1 MNSIIAAAFSRTG
14 AVLLGL
20 AILCLFGFNSYIAI
34 PKEAKPDIDIPVA
47 YVSVGYDGIS
57 PEDSERLLVKPL
69 EKHLRSVE
77 GLDAMSSVASEGY
90 GSVTLEFNAGEDIDL
105 IMVDVRQAVDDA
117 KPDLPGEADE
127 PKVTEV
133 SFSLFPILT
142 AALYGPVSERDMV
155 VAARE
160 IKDKLESLEG
170 VLEVEIG
177 GDREEVLEILLD
189 ATAIEAYGLDPS
201 AVIRLVSGNNQ
212 LVTAGAIDDGG
223 GRLAVKVPGVIETV
237 DDLVRMPVQA
247 RDGTTI
253 TFGDIAVVRRAFRQA
268 EGWSR
273 VNGEP
278 AVVLDVRKRVGANII
293 DVVEASRA
301 VIDAEAPKI
310 GEGVNVSYLFDESR
324 DVRNLLSDLGNNVAA
339 AVIIVMVVV
348 LAVLGIRNA
357 TLVGLAIPG
366 SFFIGISI
374 LNLMGVTM
382 NIVVLFSLILVAGML
397 VDGVIVTTEY
407 ADRRIAM
414 GSTRRDAYRIG
425 AQRMAWPIIS
435 STVTTLMVFLPLLV
449 WPGIVGQ
456 FMKYLPITVMCVLLA
471 SLFMALIFIPV
482 LGGMIGK
489 TSVPKGVISATAPR
503 SYRWILKQA
512 IRFPVVTMGAVITI
526 IVASFIGYGSAGL
539 GVAFFPDIEPDQAQ
553 VQVLA
558 RGDLSAK
565 ERDALVNSAETS
577 ILPVD
582 GVADF
587 YARSFR
593 PGGGGNQTP
602 RDSVGT
608 IRTVFTDWDKRDPA
622 ATLMDRMREMIADL
636 AGADFS
642 ITKEQ
647 EGPGGALPI
656 RIEILGEDLDEIAA
670 ATDAV
675 VARMGDLGGFVDIA
689 DNRPLPGL
697 EWTLVTDREAAS
709 RHGVSISGLGTMI
722 KMLTRGVRI
731 SDFRPDDSEDEL
743 DVVMRFM
750 GDQRNLDRLREL
762 RVPAA
767 DGSYVPLSVFARL
780 QPRPKGGDI
789 ERKDGTRYMYINADV
804 APGTLAAERIETLKA
819 SLASAPLAQDVRV
832 TFGGED
838 EDIAETQAFLSQS
851 FTLSLMLMVIVLMV
865 QFNSG
870 WQAFVTMSAI
880 LMSTGGVVLGL
891 WATNQPFGIVMCGLG
906 VISLAGIVV
915 NNNIV
920 LIDTYNEY
928 RRRGYLA
935 RHAAFRAGLVR
946 FRPVILTAV
955 TTILGL
961 LPMVFQLT
969 IKIIDRQVLVG
980 APSSQWWTQ
989 LSSTIAGG
997 LTFATILTLVATP
1010 AMLVI
1015 GGRFIREP
1023 GPSHPSFVRRIFGRL
1038 FGRMFGRSRRRRDG
1052 GMVPAE

>member
-1 MNSIIAAAFSRTG
+1 MTGVISAAFSRTG
-14 AVLLGL
+14 AVFVALLV
-20 AILCLFGFNSYIAI
+20 LCGFGYVSYLDI
-34 PKEAKPDIDIPVA
+34 PKEATPDVDIPVA
-47 YVSVGYDGIS
+47 YVSVGYEGIS

-69 EKHLRSVE
+69 EKHLRSVQ
-77 GLDAMSSVASEGY
+77 GLDKMSSVASEGY
-90 GSVTLEFNAGEDIDL
+90 ASVSLEFDAGEDIDRIL
-105 IMVDVRQAVDDA
+105 DDVRQAVDDA

-127 PKVTEV
+127 PTVTEV
-133 SFSLFPILT
+133 NLSLFPILT
-142 AALYGPVSERDMV
+142 AALYGPVSEREMV
-155 VAARE
+155 LAARE
-160 IKDKLESLEG
+160 IKDKVEALEG
-170 VLEVEIG
+170 VLEVKIG

-189 ATAIEAYGLDPS
+189 ASAIEAYGLDPS

-223 GRLAVKVPGVIETV
+223 GRLTVKVPGVIESI
-237 DDLVRMPVQA
+237 DDLVKMPVQA
-247 RDGTTI
+247 RDGTAI
-253 TFGDIAVVRRAFRQA
+253 TFGDIAVVRRSFRQA

-278 AVVLDVRKRVGANII
+278 AVVLDVSKRVGSNII
-293 DVVEASRA
+293 EVVEAART
-301 VIDAEAPKI
+301 VIDEEAPKI
-310 GEGVNVSYLFDESR
+310 GEGVKVTYLFDDSK

-339 AVIIVMVVV
+339 AVLIVMVVV
-348 LAVLGIRNA
+348 LGVLGIRNA

-366 SFFIGISI
+366 SFFIGISV

-414 GSTRRDAYRIG
+414 GASRRDAYLQG
-425 AQRMAWPIIS
+425 AQRMSWPIIS
-435 STVTTLMVFLPLLV
+435 STVTTLMVFLPLLF

-456 FMKYLPITVMCVLLA
+456 FMKYLPITVMSVLIA

-482 LGGMIGK
+482 LGGVIGK
-489 TSVPKGVISATAPR
+489 KSVPKGVISATAPR
-503 SYRWILKQA
+503 SYRWTLKKA
-512 IRFPVVTMGAVITI
+512 IRYPVLTMMTVIGI
-526 IVASFIGYGSAGL
+526 IVGSFSVYLVAGYGA
-539 GVAFFPDIEPDQAQ
+539 AFFPDIEPEQAS
-553 VQVLA
+553 VQILA

-565 ERDALVNSAETS
+565 ERDALVNTAETS

-582 GVADF
+582 GVQDF

-593 PGGGGNQTP
+593 PGSGGHQVP

-608 IRTVFTDWDKRDPA
+608 IRTVFADWDERDPA
-622 ATLMDRMREMIADL
+622 ATLMDRMRGLISGL

-642 ITKEQ
+642 ITKQ
-647 EGPGGALPI
+647 QQGPGGALPI
-656 RIEILGEDLDEIAA
+656 RIEIMGDDLDEIAA

-675 VARMGDLGGFVDIA
+675 VARMNELGGFVDIA

-731 SDFRPDDSEDEL
+731 SDFRPDDAEDEL

-750 GDQRNLDRLREL
+750 GDQRNLDRLGEL
-762 RVPAA
+762 RVPAS

-780 QPRPKGGDI
+780 QPRQKGGDI
-789 ERKDGTRYMYINADV
+789 ERKDGDRYMYINADV
-804 APGTLAAERIETLKA
+804 AGGRLPAERVEALQA
-819 SLASAPLAQDVRV
+819 SLAAAPLVQDVDV
-832 TFGGED
+832 SFAGEN
-838 EDIAETQAFLSQS
+838 EDMAETGAFLSQAFS
-851 FTLSLMLMVIVLMV
+851 LSLLLMLIVLMV
-865 QFNSG
+865 QFNSA

-880 LMSTGGVVLGL
+880 LLSTGGVMLGL
-891 WATNQPFGIVMCGLG
+891 WATAQPFGIVMSGLG
-906 VISLAGIVV
+906 VIALAGIVV

-920 LIDTYNEY
+920 LIDTFNEY
-928 RRRGYLA
+928 RARGYGA
-935 RHAAFRAGLVR
+935 KDAAFRAGLVR
-946 FRPVILTAV
+946 FRPVLLTAV

-969 IKIIDRQVLVG
+969 IKITERDILVG

-997 LTFATILTLVATP
+997 LAFATILTLVATP

-1015 GGRFIREP
+1015 GDRLGRF
-1023 GPSHPSFVRRIFGRL
+1023 GGAL
-1038 FGRMFGRSRRRRDG
+1038 SRRAGSLFRFRRTRG
-1052 GMVPAE
+1052 AAPAE

>member
-1 MNSIIAAAFSRTG
+1 MKAVIEAAFARAG
-14 AVLLGL
+14 AVILTLIVLSGLG
-20 AILCLFGFNSYIAI
+20 ISSYFQI
-34 PKEAKPDIDIPVA
+34 PKEAAPDVDIPVA
-47 YVSVGYDGIS
+47 YVSVGYEGIS

-77 GLDAMSSVASEGY
+77 GLDTMSSVASEGY
-90 GSVTLEFNAGEDIDL
+90 ASVSLEFAAGEDIDL
-105 IMVDVRQAVDDA
+105 LIADVRLAVDEA
-117 KPDLPGEADE
+117 KPDLPAEADE

-133 SFSLFPILT
+133 SLSLFPILT
-142 AALYGPVSERDMV
+142 AALYGPVSEREMV
-155 VAARE
+155 TAARD
-160 IKDKLESLEG
+160 IKDKLEALPG

-189 ATAIEAYGLDPS
+189 ASAIEAYGLDPS

-223 GRLAVKVPGVIETV
+223 GRLLVKVPGVIESV
-237 DDLVRMPVQA
+237 DDLVNMPVSA
-247 RDGTTI
+247 RNGTTI

-293 DVVEASRA
+293 KVVEMARE

-310 GEGVNVSYLFDESR
+310 GDGVKVSYLFDDSK

-348 LAVLGIRNA
+348 LAALGLRNA

-414 GSTRRDAYRIG
+414 GSSRREAYRLG

-435 STVTTLMVFLPLLV
+435 STITTLMVFLPLLV

-456 FMKYLPITVMCVLLA
+456 FMKYLPITVISVLSA

-482 LGGMIGK
+482 LGGFIGK
-489 TSVPKGVISATAPR
+489 KRMPKGLVSTSAPR
-503 SYRWILKQA
+503 SYRWLLKQA
-512 IRFPVVTMGAVITI
+512 IRYPLAIMASVIAI
-526 IVASFIGYGSAGL
+526 IVGSFIGYSSTGL
-539 GVAFFPDIEPDQAQ
+539 GVSFFPDIEPDQAQ

-565 ERDALVNSAETS
+565 ERDAIVNSAEQA

-582 GVADF
+582 GVQDF
-587 YARSFR
+587 YSRSFR
-593 PGGGGNQTP
+593 QGGGGNQTP

-608 IRTVFTDWDKRDPA
+608 IRTVFTEWNERDPA
-622 ATLMDRMREMIADL
+622 STLMDRMRELISGL

-642 ITKEQ
+642 ITKQ
-647 EGPGGALPI
+647 AQGPGGALPI
-656 RIEILGEDLDEIAA
+656 RIEILGDDMAEIGD
-670 ATDAV
+670 ATEAV
-675 VARMGDLGGFVDIA
+675 VARMDAIGGFVDIA
-689 DNRPLPGL
+689 DSRPLPGL

-722 KMLTRGVRI
+722 KLLTRGVRI

-767 DGSYVPLSVFARL
+767 DGSYIPLSVFARL
-780 QPRPKGGDI
+780 QPREKSGDI
-789 ERKDGTRYMYINADV
+789 ERKEGTRYMYINSGV
-804 APGTLAAERIETLKA
+804 AEGMLPAERFEKLKA
-819 SLASAPLAQDVRV
+819 SLAETPLTQNVLV
-832 TFGGED
+832 SFGGED
-838 EDIAETQAFLSQS
+838 EDIAETQAFLGSS
-851 FTLSLMLMVIVLMV
+851 FMLSLVLMVIVLML
-865 QFNSG
+865 QFNSL

-880 LMSTGGVVLGL
+880 VLSTGGVVLGL
-891 WATNQPFGIVMCGLG
+891 WAAGQPFGIVMCGLG

-928 RRRGYLA
+928 RKRGYEA

-946 FRPVILTAV
+946 FRPVVLTAV

-969 IKIIDRQVLVG
+969 IKILDREVLVG

-989 LSSTIAGG
+989 LSSSIAGG

-1015 GGRFIREP
+1015 GGRFFRTP
-1023 GPSHPSFVRRIFGRL
+1023 AASGPSMMRRLYDRVRRRP
-1038 FGRMFGRSRRRRDG
+1038 R

>member
-1 MNSIIAAAFSRTG
+1 MKTVIEAAFARAG
-14 AVLLGL
+14 AVILTLIVLSGLG
-20 AILCLFGFNSYIAI
+20 ISSYIQI
-34 PKEAKPDIDIPVA
+34 PKEAAPDVDIPVA
-47 YVSVGYDGIS
+47 YVSVGYEGIS

-77 GLDAMSSVASEGY
+77 GLDTMSSVASEGY
-90 GSVTLEFNAGEDIDL
+90 ASVSLEFAAGEDIDL
-105 IMVDVRQAVDDA
+105 LIADVRLAVDEA
-117 KPDLPGEADE
+117 KPDLPAEADE

-133 SFSLFPILT
+133 SLSLFPILT
-142 AALYGPVSERDMV
+142 AALYGPVSEREMV
-155 VAARE
+155 TAARD
-160 IKDKLESLEG
+160 IKDKLEALPG

-189 ATAIEAYGLDPS
+189 ASAIEAYGLDPS

-223 GRLAVKVPGVIETV
+223 GRLLVKVPGVIESV
-237 DDLVRMPVQA
+237 DDLINMPVSA
-247 RDGTTI
+247 RNGTTI

-293 DVVEASRA
+293 KVVEMARE

-310 GEGVNVSYLFDESR
+310 GDGVKVSYLFDDSK

-348 LAVLGIRNA
+348 LAALGLRNA

-414 GSTRRDAYRIG
+414 GSSRREAYRLG

-435 STVTTLMVFLPLLV
+435 STITTLMVFLPLLV

-456 FMKYLPITVMCVLLA
+456 FMKYLPITVISVLSA

-482 LGGMIGK
+482 LGGFIGK
-489 TSVPKGVISATAPR
+489 KRMPKGLVSTSAPR
-503 SYRWILKQA
+503 SYRWLLKQA
-512 IRFPVVTMGAVITI
+512 IRYPLVIMASVIAI
-526 IVASFIGYGSAGL
+526 IVGSFIGYASTGL
-539 GVAFFPDIEPDQAQ
+539 GVSFFPDIEPDQAQ

-565 ERDALVNSAETS
+565 ERDAIVSSAEQA

-582 GVADF
+582 GVQDF
-587 YARSFR
+587 YSRSFR
-593 PGGGGNQTP
+593 QGGGGNQSP

-608 IRTVFTDWDKRDPA
+608 IRTVFTEWNERDPA
-622 ATLMDRMREMIADL
+622 STLMDRMRELISGL

-642 ITKEQ
+642 ITKQ
-647 EGPGGALPI
+647 AQGPGGALPI
-656 RIEILGEDLDEIAA
+656 RIEILGDDMAEIGD
-670 ATDAV
+670 ATEAV
-675 VARMGDLGGFVDIA
+675 VARMDEIGGFVDIA
-689 DNRPLPGL
+689 DSRPLPGL

-722 KMLTRGVRI
+722 KLLTRGVRI

-780 QPRPKGGDI
+780 QPREKSGDI
-789 ERKDGTRYMYINADV
+789 ERKEGTRYMYINSGVADGML
-804 APGTLAAERIETLKA
+804 PAERFEKLKV
-819 SLASAPLAQDVRV
+819 SLAETPLTQNVLV
-832 TFGGED
+832 SFGGED
-838 EDIAETQAFLSQS
+838 EDIAETQAFLGSS
-851 FTLSLMLMVIVLMV
+851 FMLSLVLMVIVLML
-865 QFNSG
+865 QFNSL

-880 LMSTGGVVLGL
+880 VLSTGGVVLGL
-891 WATNQPFGIVMCGLG
+891 WAAGQPFGIVMCGLG

-928 RRRGYLA
+928 RKRGYDA

-946 FRPVILTAV
+946 FRPVVLTAI

-969 IKIIDRQVLVG
+969 IKILDREVLVG

-989 LSSTIAGG
+989 LSSSIAGG

-1015 GGRFIREP
+1015 GGRFIRTP
-1023 GPSHPSFVRRIFGRL
+1023 AASGPSMMHRLYDRVRRRP
-1038 FGRMFGRSRRRRDG
+1038 RD
-1052 GMVPAE
+1052 MVPAE

>member
-1 MNSIIAAAFSRTG
+1 MNAVIEAAFNRAG
-14 AVLLGL
+14 AVILTLLVLSGLGL
-20 AILCLFGFNSYIAI
+20 ASYIEI
-34 PKEAKPDIDIPVA
+34 PKEAAPDVDIPVT
-47 YVSVGYDGIS
+47 YVSVSYEGIS

-77 GLDAMSSVASEGY
+77 GLDSMSSVASEGY
-90 GSVTLEFNAGEDIDL
+90 GAVTLEFAAGEDIDL
-105 IMVDVRQAVDDA
+105 LIADVRQAVDEA
-117 KPDLPGEADE
+117 KPDLPAEADD

-133 SFSLFPILT
+133 SLSLFPILT
-142 AALYGPVSERDMV
+142 AALYGPVSEREMV
-155 VAARE
+155 TAARD
-160 IKDKLESLEG
+160 IKDKLEALPG

-189 ATAIEAYGLDPS
+189 ASAIEAYGLDPS

-223 GRLAVKVPGVIETV
+223 GRLLVKVPGVIESV
-237 DDLVRMPVQA
+237 DDLVNMPISA
-247 RDGTTI
+247 RDGTSI
-253 TFGDIAVVRRAFRQA
+253 TFGDVAVVRRAFRQA

-293 DVVEASRA
+293 KVVELARA
-301 VIDAEAPKI
+301 VIDEEAPKI
-310 GEGVNVSYLFDESR
+310 GEGVKVSYLFDDSK

-348 LAVLGIRNA
+348 LAALGLRNA

-414 GSTRRDAYRIG
+414 GSSRREAYRRG
-425 AQRMAWPIIS
+425 AQRMSWPIIS
-435 STVTTLMVFLPLLV
+435 STITTLMVFLPLLV

-456 FMKYLPITVMCVLLA
+456 FMKYLPITVISVLSA

-482 LGGMIGK
+482 LGGFIGK
-489 TSVPKGVISATAPR
+489 SRMPKGMVSASAPR
-503 SYRWILKQA
+503 SYRWVLKQA
-512 IRFPVVTMGAVITI
+512 IRFPIITMMTVIGI

-565 ERDALVNSAETS
+565 ERDALVVSAEAA
-577 ILPVD
+577 ILPVE

-593 PGGGGNQTP
+593 PGSGGNQSP

-608 IRTVFTDWDKRDPA
+608 IRTVFTDWNERDPA
-622 ATLMDRMREMIADL
+622 ATLMERMRELIGGL

-642 ITKEQ
+642 ITKQ
-647 EGPGGALPI
+647 AQGPGGALPI
-656 RIEILGEDLDEIAA
+656 RVEVLGDDMDEIAA
-670 ATDAV
+670 ATDAIV
-675 VARMGDLGGFVDIA
+675 ERMSDVGGFVDVA
-689 DNRPLPGL
+689 DSRPLPGL

-722 KMLTRGVRI
+722 KLLTRGVRI

-767 DGSYVPLSVFARL
+767 DGSYVPLSVFATL
-780 QPRPKGGDI
+780 QPREKGGDI
-789 ERKDGTRYMYINADV
+789 ERKDGTRYMYINSDV
-804 APGTLAAERIETLKA
+804 AEGMLPAERFDKLKA
-819 SLASAPLAQDVRV
+819 SLAETPLTQDVSV
-832 TFGGED
+832 VFGGED
-838 EDIAETQAFLSQS
+838 EDIAETQSFLASS
-851 FTLSLMLMVIVLMV
+851 FMLSLLLMVIVLML
-865 QFNSG
+865 QFNSL

-880 LMSTGGVVLGL
+880 VLSTGGVVLGL
-891 WATNQPFGIVMCGLG
+891 WAAGQPFGIVMCGLG

-920 LIDTYNEY
+920 LIDTFNEY
-928 RRRGYLA
+928 RRRGYTA

-946 FRPVILTAV
+946 FRPVLLTAV

-969 IKIIDRQVLVG
+969 IKILDREILVG

-989 LSSTIAGG
+989 LSSSIAGG

-1010 AMLVI
+1010 AMLVM
-1015 GGRFIREP
+1015 GGRFMRDP
-1023 GPSHPSFVRRIFGRL
+1023 AATNPSFLRRLLARL
-1038 FGRMFGRSRRRRDG
+1038 PGLIPTRLRRPRG
-1052 GMVPAE
+1052 VMPAE

>member
-1 MNSIIAAAFSRTG
+1 MNAVIEAAFNRAG
-14 AVLLGL
+14 AVILTLLVLSGLGL
-20 AILCLFGFNSYIAI
+20 ASYIEI
-34 PKEAKPDIDIPVA
+34 PKEAAPDVDIPVT
-47 YVSVGYDGIS
+47 YVSVSYEGIS

-77 GLDAMSSVASEGY
+77 GLDSMSSVASEGY
-90 GSVTLEFNAGEDIDL
+90 GAVTLEFAAGEDIDL
-105 IMVDVRQAVDDA
+105 LIADVRQAVDEA
-117 KPDLPGEADE
+117 KPDLPAEADD

-133 SFSLFPILT
+133 SLSLFPILT
-142 AALYGPVSERDMV
+142 AALYGPVSEREMV
-155 VAARE
+155 TAARD
-160 IKDKLESLEG
+160 IKDKLEALPG

-189 ATAIEAYGLDPS
+189 ASAIEAYGLDPS

-223 GRLAVKVPGVIETV
+223 GRLLVKVPGVIESV
-237 DDLVRMPVQA
+237 DDLVNMPISA
-247 RDGTTI
+247 RDGTSI
-253 TFGDIAVVRRAFRQA
+253 TFGDVAVVRRAFRQA

-293 DVVEASRA
+293 KVVELARA
-301 VIDAEAPKI
+301 VIDEEAPKI
-310 GEGVNVSYLFDESR
+310 GEGVKVSYLFDDSK

-348 LAVLGIRNA
+348 LAALGLRNA

-414 GSTRRDAYRIG
+414 GSSRREAYRLG
-425 AQRMAWPIIS
+425 AQRMSWPIIS
-435 STVTTLMVFLPLLV
+435 STITTLMVFLPLLV

-456 FMKYLPITVMCVLLA
+456 FMKYLPITVISVLSA

-482 LGGMIGK
+482 LGGFIGK
-489 TSVPKGVISATAPR
+489 SRMPKGMVSASAPR
-503 SYRWILKQA
+503 SYRWVLKQA
-512 IRFPVVTMGAVITI
+512 IRFPIITMMTVIGI

-565 ERDALVNSAETS
+565 ERDALVVSAEAA
-577 ILPVD
+577 ILPVE

-593 PGGGGNQTP
+593 PGSGGNQSP

-608 IRTVFTDWDKRDPA
+608 IRTVFTDWNERDPA
-622 ATLMDRMREMIADL
+622 ATLMERMRELIGGL

-642 ITKEQ
+642 ITKQ
-647 EGPGGALPI
+647 AQGPGGALPI
-656 RIEILGEDLDEIAA
+656 RVEVLGDDMDEIAA
-670 ATDAV
+670 ATDAIV
-675 VARMGDLGGFVDIA
+675 GRMSDVGGFVDVA
-689 DNRPLPGL
+689 DSRPLPGL

-722 KMLTRGVRI
+722 KLLTRGVRI

-767 DGSYVPLSVFARL
+767 DGSYVPLSVFATL
-780 QPRPKGGDI
+780 QPREKGGDI
-789 ERKDGTRYMYINADV
+789 ERKDGTRYMYINSDV
-804 APGTLAAERIETLKA
+804 AEGMLPAERFDKLKA
-819 SLASAPLAQDVRV
+819 SLAETPLTQDVSV
-832 TFGGED
+832 VFGGED
-838 EDIAETQAFLSQS
+838 EDIAETQSFLASS
-851 FTLSLMLMVIVLMV
+851 FMLSLLLMVIVLML
-865 QFNSG
+865 QFNSL

-880 LMSTGGVVLGL
+880 VLSTGGVVLGL
-891 WATNQPFGIVMCGLG
+891 WAAGQPFGIVMCGLG

-920 LIDTYNEY
+920 LIDTFNEY
-928 RRRGYLA
+928 RRRGYTA

-946 FRPVILTAV
+946 FRPVLLTAV

-969 IKIIDRQVLVG
+969 IKILDREILVG

-989 LSSTIAGG
+989 LSSSIAGG

-1010 AMLVI
+1010 AMLVM
-1015 GGRFIREP
+1015 GGRFMRDP
-1023 GPSHPSFVRRIFGRL
+1023 AATNPSFLRRLLARL
-1038 FGRMFGRSRRRRDG
+1038 PGLIPTRLRRPRG
-1052 GMVPAE
+1052 VMPAE

>member
-1 MNSIIAAAFSRTG
+1 MTGVISAAFSRTG
-14 AVLLGL
+14 AVFVALLV
-20 AILCLFGFNSYIAI
+20 LCGFGYVSYLDI
-34 PKEAKPDIDIPVA
+34 PKEATPDVDIPVA
-47 YVSVGYDGIS
+47 YVSVGYEGIS

-69 EKHLRSVE
+69 EKHLRSVQ
-77 GLDAMSSVASEGY
+77 GLDKMSSVASEGY
-90 GSVTLEFNAGEDIDL
+90 ASVSLEFDAGEDIDRIL
-105 IMVDVRQAVDDA
+105 DDVRQAVDDA

-127 PKVTEV
+127 PTVTEV
-133 SFSLFPILT
+133 NLSLFPILT
-142 AALYGPVSERDMV
+142 AALYGPVSEREMV
-155 VAARE
+155 LAARE
-160 IKDKLESLEG
+160 IKDKVEALEG
-170 VLEVEIG
+170 VLEVKIG

-189 ATAIEAYGLDPS
+189 ASAIEAYGLDPS

-223 GRLAVKVPGVIETV
+223 GRLTVKVPGVIESI
-237 DDLVRMPVQA
+237 DDLVKMPVQA
-247 RDGTTI
+247 RDGTAI
-253 TFGDIAVVRRAFRQA
+253 TFGDIAVVRRSFRQA

-278 AVVLDVRKRVGANII
+278 AVVLDVSKRVGSNII
-293 DVVEASRA
+293 EVVEAART
-301 VIDAEAPKI
+301 VIDEEAPKI
-310 GEGVNVSYLFDESR
+310 GEGVKVTYLFDDSK

-339 AVIIVMVVV
+339 AVLIVMVVV
-348 LAVLGIRNA
+348 LGVLGIRNA

-366 SFFIGISI
+366 SFFIGISV

-414 GSTRRDAYRIG
+414 GASRRDAYLQG
-425 AQRMAWPIIS
+425 AQRMSWPIIS
-435 STVTTLMVFLPLLV
+435 STVTTLMVFLPLLF

-456 FMKYLPITVMCVLLA
+456 FMKYLPITVMSVLIA

-482 LGGMIGK
+482 LGGVIGK
-489 TSVPKGVISATAPR
+489 KSVPKGVISATAPR
-503 SYRWILKQA
+503 SYRWTLKKA
-512 IRFPVVTMGAVITI
+512 IRYPVLTMMTVIGI
-526 IVASFIGYGSAGL
+526 IVGSFSVYLVAGYGA
-539 GVAFFPDIEPDQAQ
+539 AFFPDIEPEQAS
-553 VQVLA
+553 VQILA

-565 ERDALVNSAETS
+565 ERDALVNTAETS

-582 GVADF
+582 GVQDF

-593 PGGGGNQTP
+593 PGSGGHQVP

-608 IRTVFTDWDKRDPA
+608 IRTVFADWDERDPA
-622 ATLMDRMREMIADL
+622 ATLMDRMRGLISGL

-642 ITKEQ
+642 ITKQ
-647 EGPGGALPI
+647 QQQGPGGALPI
-656 RIEILGEDLDEIAA
+656 RIEIMGDDLDEIAA

-675 VARMGDLGGFVDIA
+675 VARMNELGGFVDIA

-731 SDFRPDDSEDEL
+731 SDFRPDDAEDEL

-750 GDQRNLDRLREL
+750 GDQRNLDRLGEL
-762 RVPAA
+762 RVPAS

-780 QPRPKGGDI
+780 QPRQKGGDI
-789 ERKDGTRYMYINADV
+789 ERKDGDRYMYINADV
-804 APGTLAAERIETLKA
+804 AGGRLPAERVEALQA
-819 SLASAPLAQDVRV
+819 SLAAAPLVQDVDV
-832 TFGGED
+832 SFAGEN
-838 EDIAETQAFLSQS
+838 EDMAETGAFLSQAFS
-851 FTLSLMLMVIVLMV
+851 LSLLLMLIVLMV
-865 QFNSG
+865 QFNSA

-880 LMSTGGVVLGL
+880 LLSTGGVMLGL
-891 WATNQPFGIVMCGLG
+891 WATAQPFGIVMSGLG
-906 VISLAGIVV
+906 VIALAGIVV

-920 LIDTYNEY
+920 LIDTFNEY
-928 RRRGYLA
+928 RARGYGA
-935 RHAAFRAGLVR
+935 KDAAFRAGLVR
-946 FRPVILTAV
+946 FRPVLLTAV

-969 IKIIDRQVLVG
+969 IKITERDILVG

-997 LTFATILTLVATP
+997 LAFATILTLVATP

-1015 GGRFIREP
+1015 GDRLGRF
-1023 GPSHPSFVRRIFGRL
+1023 GGAL
-1038 FGRMFGRSRRRRDG
+1038 SRRTGSLFRFRRTRG
-1052 GMVPAE
+1052 VAPAE